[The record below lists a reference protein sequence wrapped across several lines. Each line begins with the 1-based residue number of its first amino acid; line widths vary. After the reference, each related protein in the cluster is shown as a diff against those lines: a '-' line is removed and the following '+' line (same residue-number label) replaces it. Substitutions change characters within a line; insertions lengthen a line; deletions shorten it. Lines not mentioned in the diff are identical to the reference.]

1 MRLEHIKNV
10 MVVDDDPRFVE
21 RLTDILQS
29 EGLHVRSAYNC
40 LDALHIVSEYVP
52 DIFLIDLVMPV
63 ITGDRLCKVLGSQPH
78 LAGSYR
84 VIVSPPEG
92 GVSIDLE
99 SIGAHACVVKD
110 SWEIL
115 TDNLFGMLHH
125 LDQND
130 GARKLD
136 QEPEFEK
143 EKNALKERLQHAQKM
158 EAVGTLASGIAH
170 DFNNIL
176 QAILGYAQLSL
187 LENEIPPIVQRNI
200 EQIQTSA
207 QKATSLIRRLLV
219 FCRKVDSQQRP
230 IDLNQQICHV
240 VHMLERIIPRMI
252 QIERHLDEDLRWIR
266 ADGNL
271 LEQILMNLGVNARD
285 AMPEGGRLVF
295 STRNID
301 LDGAFCDNHPGARPG
316 SYVKLTVSD
325 NGIGMTDD
333 VSQQIFDPFFTTKK
347 SGQGTGLGLA
357 MVYGIVKD
365 HDGFITCH
373 SKPGQ
378 GAVFNLYFPSIDAG
392 DDQTIHYEEAESIPG
407 GTETI
412 LLIDDESG
420 IRDFGQKILEKHGY
434 QVIVAQSGEEA
445 IELYRRWERPIDLVI
460 VDLSMPG
467 MGGLK
472 CIEYLK
478 NIHPDCRMIVSS
490 GYAAKDLIKSAL
502 AAGALE
508 FVAKPYFVRDLLA
521 KIRYVMNLS

>member
-1 MRLEHIKNV
+1 MLEHIKNV
-10 MVVDDDPRFVE
+10 MVVDDDPQFVDY
-21 RLTDILQS
+21 LTGILKS
-29 EGLHVRSAYNC
+29 EGLHVRSAHNC
-40 LDALHIVSEYVP
+40 LDALHIVSDYIP
-52 DIFLIDLVMPV
+52 DIFLIDLIMPT
-63 ITGDRLCKVLGSQPH
+63 ITGDRLCRILGTQKH

-84 VIVSPPEG
+84 VIVSSLEG
-92 GVSIDLE
+92 QVGMDLE
-99 SIGAHACVVKD
+99 AIGAHACVAKEP
-110 SWEIL
+110 WKIMTE
-115 TDNLFGMLHH
+115 NLFGIMRY

-130 GARKLD
+130 SPQNIDK
-136 QEPEFEK
+136 EPELEK
-143 EKNALKERLQHAQKM
+143 DKSAMKERLQHAQKM
-158 EAVGTLASGIAH
+158 EAVGTLAGGIAH

-187 LENEIPPIVQRNI
+187 FESEIPPVVRENLV
-200 EQIQTSA
+200 QIQTSA

-230 IDLNQQICHV
+230 IDLNHQICHV

-252 QIERHLDEDLRWIR
+252 QIESQLDEDLKWIK

-285 AMPEGGRLVF
+285 AMPDGGRLIF
-295 STRNID
+295 QTRNID
-301 LDGAFCDNHPGARPG
+301 LDDAFCKNHPGAMPG
-316 SYVKLTVSD
+316 PYVQLTVTD

-333 VSQQIFDPFFTTKK
+333 VRNQIFDPFFTTKK

-365 HDGFITCH
+365 HDGFITCQ
-373 SKPGQ
+373 SNPGK
-378 GAVFNLYFPSIDAG
+378 GTAFFLYFPAIAAEDNAAA
-392 DDQTIHYEEAESIPG
+392 HPEAVVSVPG

-434 QVIVAQSGEEA
+434 TVIVAQSGEEA
-445 IELYRRWERPIDLVI
+445 IETYRRWEQGIDLVI
-460 VDLSMPG
+460 VDLGMPG

-478 NIHPDCRMIVSS
+478 RIHPDCRMIASS
-490 GYAAKDLIKSAL
+490 GYADDDLIASARE
-502 AAGALE
+502 AGARE

-521 KIRYVMNLS
+521 KIRYMMNIS